1 MSHEPA
7 QYPLEVPSQVPSQT
21 TSTTGTTG
29 TTTTSGKKIFP
40 SILTWKDPVKTGKV
54 FGGVIF
60 ALIILKSVN
69 LLSLFFRITSLTL
82 ITSGIAEYAGK
93 VITGTGFV
101 TRFRPA
107 YTNAG
112 QAVVVKILESLA
124 NSVPALE
131 QSAQKLLY
139 SANIENT
146 LKTGALSYLLYKIT
160 SWLSL
165 YSLIFTATI
174 LGFTLPFVYETY
186 QTEINAAV
194 AEYSKVATAKASE
207 YSKVAQE
214 KAAPYIKQADEK
226 LGPVSKFIKQKI
238 PVRTASTTVGEKYPT
253 KSQSSQSESFEP
265 SSAKTSGAQVSAA
278 ADSIPVKNSSSTPIV
293 SGNEFPSVPSTTPLS
308 DQINSKIDETSSN
321 VDVDD
326 LKSDILKNKAAAA
339 NF

>member
-21 TSTTGTTG
+21 TSTGTTG

-82 ITSGIAEYAGK
+82 ISSGIAEYAGK

-124 NSVPALE
+124 NS
-131 QSAQKLLY
+131 
-139 SANIENT
+139 
-146 LKTGALSYLLYKIT
+146 TGALSYVLYKIT

-253 KSQSSQSESFEP
+253 KSFEP